1 MRRRRSTLCSSRSC
15 CRKAPRSYSCS
26 ASDRTDLTTATS
38 FPSAATTS
46 TFLVVASRW
55 RPPLRSGRPRLSSR
69 RTSGLDAPDSR
80 SAAEFLNSPHRC
92 EARRMIQESLELCEN
107 ILLTGPARLPT
118 RYGPFRIYA
127 FQCPFTGD
135 DHVALVKGQIARRED
150 VLVRLHS
157 ECVTGDVFGS
167 ERCDCGAQ
175 LDAALKRLG
184 KAPRG
189 ALLYLAQEG
198 RGIGIANKVAAYHLQ
213 DHGLDTV
220 DANRILG
227 FPADLRDY
235 KCAACMLRVLG
246 VASVRLMTNNP
257 AKIEEL
263 EGYGV
268 RVSKRI
274 PLEAPVTAANVRYLR
289 SKKERLRH
297 LLTTPTVRAVRS
309 TRRSRPR

>member
-1 MRRRRSTLCSSRSC
+1 
-15 CRKAPRSYSCS
+15 
-26 ASDRTDLTTATS
+26 
-38 FPSAATTS
+38 
-46 TFLVVASRW
+46 
-55 RPPLRSGRPRLSSR
+55 
-69 RTSGLDAPDSR
+69 
-80 SAAEFLNSPHRC
+80 
-92 EARRMIQESLELCEN
+92 MIQESLELCEN

-220 DANRILG
+220 DANRVLG
-227 FPADLRDY
+227 FPADLRTY
-235 KCAACMLRVLG
+235 KCAACVLRVLG
-246 VASVRLMTNNP
+246 VHSIRLMTNNP
-257 AKIEEL
+257 AKIEQL
-263 EGYGV
+263 ESYGV
-268 RVSKRI
+268 RVSSRI
-274 PLEAPVTAANVRYLR
+274 PLQIPATSKNLRYLQTKKDRLAHLLDTPRVTARR
-289 SKKERLRH
+289 GRR
-297 LLTTPTVRAVRS
+297 RAG
-309 TRRSRPR
+309 PR